1 MYVANQNFYH
11 AGQLVK
17 RGDKIDTADKK
28 LIASGLIREIKV
40 IQPVEVKSYEVVKPS
55 TKRALKSNKPE

>member
-17 RGDKIDTADKK
+17 RGDKIDTADNK
-28 LIASGLIREIKV
+28 LIASGLIREAKIT
-40 IQPVEVKSYEVVKPS
+40 QPVEVKSDAVVKPS
-55 TKRALKSNKPE
+55 TKRTRKSNKPE

>member
-11 AGQLVK
+11 AGQLIK
-17 RGDKIDTADKK
+17 RGDKIETADNK

-40 IQPVEVKSYEVVKPS
+40 TQPIEVKSDAVVKPS
-55 TKRALKSNKPE
+55 TKRSRKSDKPE

>member
-17 RGDKIDTADKK
+17 RGDKIETADHK

-40 IQPVEVKSYEVVKPS
+40 TQPAEVKTNAVVKPS
-55 TKRALKSNKPE
+55 TKRTRKPNKSE